1 MLDFDVLVE
10 ALGHDLLLQLYC
22 IGRGEAL
29 TLRVLSP
36 VSSSLRYIRAFE
48 HIVLLIARL
57 RDRETLAEAA

>member
-10 ALGHDLLLQLYC
+10 ALGHDLLLQWY
-22 IGRGEAL
+22 GRGKAL

-36 VSSSLRYIRAFE
+36 VSSSLRYIRTFE

-57 RDRETLAEAA
+57 RDCETLAEAT